1 MRHLGWIVFGAA
13 LFGFGCGGGDE
24 APGPIASAELLSAS
38 GTFSVMGGELELSLK
53 PLDEQH
59 RFTKP
64 ELAVEALGF
73 TSVFLT
79 PVELE
84 RGRLP
89 VRTRATEVAVD
100 ENAERM
106 LVRGTSEYGLASS
119 EIASVQE
126 VSGYL
131 EIRVDHDLD
140 PVRTH
145 FSFATSIV
153 E

>member
-1 MRHLGWIVFGAA
+1 
-13 LFGFGCGGGDE
+13 
-24 APGPIASAELLSAS
+24 
-38 GTFSVMGGELELSLK
+38 VMGGELELSLK